1 MTDLAAK
8 LRAWHFTAATSLA
21 NGDKRAI
28 KLGETLSVEGKI
40 VPCVHGLH
48 ASVSAYDALTYAP
61 GPILWRVELSGTVVP
76 HGDPVDK
83 YAASQRT
90 AIAGGIDV
98 SPALREYARW
108 CALQVIHLWD
118 APAVVREYLETGYE
132 SLRVAARDAAGAAAM
147 DAAAMDAWNVWAA
160 ATAVRDAWDDA
171 WAAARSAQAAS
182 AAAAWTAA
190 SAAAWT
196 AGHRSR
202 FEELCL
208 QLVGETTP

>member
-1 MTDLAAK
+1 MTDLAAE

-28 KLGETLSVEGKI
+28 KLGETLSVEGEI
-40 VPCVHGLH
+40 VPCEHGLH
-48 ASVSAYDALTYAP
+48 ASVSAYDALQYAP
-61 GPILWRVELSGTVVP
+61 GPILWRVELSGTVVA

-118 APAVVREYLETGYE
+118 APAVVREYLETGNG
-132 SLRVAARDAAGAAAM
+132 SLRTAA
-147 DAAAMDAWNVWAA
+147 W
-160 ATAVRDAWDDA
+160 T
-171 WAAARSAQAAS
+171 
-182 AAAAWTAA
+182 AAWTAA

-196 AGHRSR
+196 AAWTAARAAAWTAAWAAVSAAAWTAARATARAAARAAASAAQRAR